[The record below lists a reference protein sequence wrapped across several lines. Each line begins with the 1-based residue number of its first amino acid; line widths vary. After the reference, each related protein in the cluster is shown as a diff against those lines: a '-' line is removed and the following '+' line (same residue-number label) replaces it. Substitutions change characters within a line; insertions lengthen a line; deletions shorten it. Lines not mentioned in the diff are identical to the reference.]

1 MQKLA
6 QWVVKYAW
14 PIFIAT
20 LVVTFVFGYL
30 LRDLRFEDDVT
41 KYLPE
46 SDPEVSFYDSLKDK
60 FSGFQTKSLIVG
72 IEFDDLFTVEHLQG
86 LNKLVEEIEKLPFV
100 RNVSALTNMPK
111 IVSTEFG
118 VEVKEVVEVLPES
131 EAEAKK
137 LREELQGDELIWGKM
152 VTEDGKATLV
162 VISFYDDVDEYKAI
176 EEVEALCE
184 KYNPGGKITTFGVP
198 VITRLMARDSRRT
211 MGTLTPFAALVLM
224 VVLYWGFRALREVL
238 LPIFI
243 SLLSS
248 VWVLGSAVVMGKS
261 LTVIASAMP
270 VLLLSL
276 VTAYGIHFIN
286 RYYEERASLNGP
298 EASAATFR
306 DIFVPILMSALTTIG
321 GFLSLLTAEIKPIS
335 DFGLYSALGIFFGM
349 ILATFSLGA
358 FYAIFVP
365 RKVPNHF
372 KVLHQQREKGDLI
385 SRFLKF
391 VARSVVHHKKAT
403 IFFIIA
409 VMAFFT
415 LGIPRINVETS
426 VEAQMGK
433 NHPITLL
440 LNYFKERFGSTDY
453 NYLYV
458 RSQNVKEPFVLREMI
473 RIGKYAARFKNFE
486 DASSLATFLVDLNKA
501 MEGWKAIPAER
512 EKIDNLW
519 FFAQD
524 NSYLKGRISEN
535 EDETLVEFSAEET
548 SSAELRKEVA
558 ALKEFLENR
567 PHRVKM
573 VSVQEP
579 GALDVLVDTM
589 VEDLQIFGL
598 EIPDPS
604 SLKREIKAIT
614 EKPIEEF
621 IGQGANFAS
630 LVARD
635 ATLEIE
641 DLGLSVDEVES
652 VLEDYY
658 QGDNS
663 SSISELL
670 EERLDLSEDDVL
682 YLEEV
687 LKNSELRVA
696 QRVKV
701 ETVKKVVESAVGKE
715 LDEDFDFV
723 FYQVLDEWVYLPA
736 SDGSVSVE
744 YRVTGTPIISNYVN
758 SKLFNQQARS
768 MFLAFVIVF
777 GLLLLQLRS
786 LRKASIAIVPI
797 LLTVYTSFGIMGLL
811 RIPLNVATLMVA
823 SIAIGAGIDYTIHFV
838 SRWYREVSLQ
848 NPRALV
854 TTMVS
859 SGRGIVLNSLAIAA
873 GSYVLAT
880 GKISMLRM
888 FGSLIGTVLLVSVL
902 YALVLLPLLLH
913 AESYLGNNSNR
924 GAQKQSGGGSI

>member
-14 PIFIAT
+14 PIFIAA
-20 LVVTFVFGYL
+20 LVVTFMFGYL

-86 LNKLVEEIEKLPFV
+86 LNKLVEEVEKLPFV

-118 VEVKEVVEVLPES
+118 VEVKEVVEVLPEN
-131 EAEAKK
+131 ETEAKK

-152 VTEDGKATLV
+152 VTEDGKATV
-162 VISFYDDVDEYKAI
+162 VVVSFYDGVDEYKAI

-184 KYNPGGKITTFGVP
+184 KYNPGGKVTIFGVP
-198 VITRLMARDSRRT
+198 VITRLMAQDSRRT
-211 MGTLTPFAALVLM
+211 MSTLTPFAALVLM
-224 VVLYWGFRALREVL
+224 VVLYWGFRALRGVF
-238 LPIFI
+238 LPIMI
-243 SLLSS
+243 SLIAS
-248 VWVLGSAVVMGKS
+248 VWVLGCAVVMGKS
-261 LTVIASAMP
+261 LTVIASSMP
-270 VLLLSL
+270 VMLLSL
-276 VTAYGIHFIN
+276 VTAYGIHFVN
-286 RYYEERASLNGP
+286 RYYEERAYLNGP

-306 DIFVPILMSALTTIG
+306 DIFVPILMSALTTMG

-372 KVLHQQREKGDLI
+372 KVLHQEKEQGDLI

-403 IFFIIA
+403 IAFIVA
-409 VMAFFT
+409 VMVIFT

-426 VEAQMGK
+426 VKVQMGK

-440 LNYFKERFGSTDY
+440 LDYFKERFGSTDY

-458 RSQNVKEPFVLREMI
+458 KSQSVKEPFVLREMI

-486 DASSLATFLVDLNKA
+486 DASSLATFLMDLNKA

-558 ALKEFLENR
+558 ALEEFLKNR
-567 PHRVKM
+567 PHRVKV

-579 GALDVLVDTM
+579 GALDILVDTM

-604 SLKREIKAIT
+604 SLKREIKTII

-621 IGQGANFAS
+621 IGQGSNFAS
-630 LVARD
+630 LVAHD

-641 DLGLSVDEVES
+641 DLGLSVEDVAS
-652 VLEDYY
+652 VLERYY
-658 QGDNS
+658 QDENS
-663 SSISELL
+663 VLSISEFL
-670 EERLDLSEDDVL
+670 EKELGLSEDDAL

-696 QRVKV
+696 QRLKV
-701 ETVKKVVESAVGKE
+701 ETVRKAVENTVGRK

-736 SDGSVSVE
+736 SDGPVSVE

-786 LRKASIAIVPI
+786 LRKASVAIVPI

-873 GSYVLAT
+873 GSYVLAM

-913 AESYLGNNSNR
+913 AESYLGNNSDR
-924 GAQKQSGGGSI
+924 GTQK